1 MKVRIPASVARY
13 WDRIHDWVN
22 VDVVSPVRRIDVV
35 LTLWGV
41 GTVGYYTWAY
51 GWLAG
56 FYAAV
61 LYGVMLLTGFFMRD
75 YL

>member
-1 MKVRIPASVARY
+1 MKIRIPTSVALC
-13 WDRIHDWVN
+13 WDHVHDWVN
-22 VDVVSPVRRIDVV
+22 VDVVSPVRRIDVA

-41 GTVGYYTWAY
+41 GSVGYYVWYY

-56 FYAAV
+56 LYAAV